1 MWSAFEF
8 ISRLQYKVKALAAEV
23 AAFKSGEKYAQME
36 EAHRKDNAYNARI
49 IKELKRE
56 LADAHKETITVRNI
70 WIGVVEEYEK
80 ENSALKEKVLQM
92 EEALR
97 QEKAEKYQALVAQ
110 AEAEERNRKLIAQLN
125 RDFQNS
131 SKPSSM
137 NPNHKKISNNR
148 EKTDRRPGGQPGHE
162 GHARKR
168 RDPDTIISIPP
179 SEKFLDTRKYR
190 PTGKTVRKQ
199 QVGIKVS
206 VVTVEYETPE
216 YLEIATGKTVH
227 APFPEG
233 VADNVN
239 YDGSVRAL
247 AFLLNQE
254 CNVSIDKV
262 SRFIS
267 DITGGELRL
276 SKGMISNLS
285 KEFSKKTEVERKKMF
300 NHLLASP
307 VMHID
312 ATNARMNGASRQVF
326 VCTDPEGTYTLYFAR
341 EHKGHAGVKDTPAE
355 LFNGI
360 MVHDH
365 DKTFYSYGEDH
376 QECLEHVLRYLLD
389 SIQNEPERTW
399 NKQMRKLIQEMIHC
413 RNQAPPDSLPEEEV
427 VREFEARYDAI
438 LEKAQEEYE
447 DVPAGKYY
455 MDGYN
460 LFIRLRDYKHNHLL
474 FLHNP
479 LVPTTNNI
487 SERLLRGFKR
497 KQKQAMSFR
506 SDDGIV
512 YFCDS
517 LSMLNSLRAKSDNMF
532 ENLKSLF
539 ESSSPVPG

>member
-1 MWSAFEF
+1 M
-8 ISRLQYKVKALAAEV
+8 
-23 AAFKSGEKYAQME
+23 
-36 EAHRKDNAYNARI
+36 
-49 IKELKRE
+49 
-56 LADAHKETITVRNI
+56 ADSHKETVTVRNI
-70 WIGVVEEYEK
+70 WMEIVEACEAK
-80 ENSALKEKVLQM
+80 IAALKEKVKQL

-97 QEKAEKYQALVAQ
+97 QEKAEKYKALVAL
-110 AEAEERNRKLIAQLN
+110 AEAEEKNRKLTAQLN

-148 EKTDRRPGGQPGHE
+148 EKTERKPGGQPGHE
-162 GHARKR
+162 GHTRKR
-168 RDPDTIISIPP
+168 REPDTVISIPP
-179 SEKFLDTRKYR
+179 SEKFLDTKKYR

-285 KEFSKKTEVERKKMF
+285 KEFSKKTEAERKEMF
-300 NHLLASP
+300 HHLLASP

-312 ATNARMNGASRQVF
+312 ATNARMNGAPRQVF
-326 VCTDPEGTYTLYFAR
+326 VCTNPEGTYTLYFAR

-365 DKTFYSYGEDH
+365 DKTFYSYGKDH

-389 SIQNEPERTW
+389 SIQNEPELTW

-413 RNQAPPDSLPEEEV
+413 RNLYPPESLPEEEV
-427 VREFEARYDAI
+427 VREFEKRYDDI
-438 LEKAQEEYE
+438 LEKAREEYE
-447 DVPAGKYY
+447 DVPPSKYY

-474 FLHNP
+474 FLYNP

-497 KQKQAMSFR
+497 KQKQVMSFR

-512 YFCDS
+512 YFCDC
-517 LSMLNSLRAKSDNMF
+517 LSMLNSL
-532 ENLKSLF
+532 
-539 ESSSPVPG
+539 

>member
-1 MWSAFEF
+1 MWSAFEY
-8 ISRLQYKVKALAAEV
+8 ISRLQYKVKALTTEV
-23 AAFKSGEKYAQME
+23 DAFKSGEKYAQME
-36 EAHRKDNAYNARI
+36 EAHRKDNAYNASI
-49 IKELKRE
+49 IKELKRK
-56 LADAHKETITVRNI
+56 LADAHKETVTVRNI
-70 WIGVVEEYEK
+70 WISVAEEYEK
-80 ENSALKEKVLQM
+80 ENVALKEKLQQM

-110 AEAEERNRKLIAQLN
+110 AEAEEKNRKLIAQLN

-148 EKTDRRPGGQPGHE
+148 EKTERKPGGQPGHE
-162 GHARKR
+162 GHVRKR
-168 RDPDTIISIPP
+168 REPDAVISIPP
-179 SEKFLDTRKYR
+179 SEKFLDAKKYR

-199 QVGIKVS
+199 QIGIKIS
-206 VVTVEYETPE
+206 VLTIEYETPE
-216 YLEIATGKTVH
+216 YIEIATGKAVH
-227 APFPEG
+227 TPFPAG
-233 VADNVN
+233 VVDNVN

-267 DITGGELRL
+267 DITGGDLRL
-276 SKGMISNLS
+276 SKGMICNLS
-285 KEFSKKTEVERKKMF
+285 KEFSQKTETERKKMF

-312 ATNARMNGASRQVF
+312 ATNARMNGVSRQVF
-326 VCTDPEGTYTLYFAR
+326 VCANPEGTYALYFAR

-497 KQKQAMSFR
+497 KQKQVMSFR

-517 LSMLNSLRAKSDNMF
+517 LSILNSIRAKSDNMF

-539 ESSSPVPG
+539 ESSPPVPG

>member
-8 ISRLQYKVKALAAEV
+8 ISRLQYKVKALTAEV

-49 IKELKRE
+49 IKELKHK
-56 LADAHKETITVRNI
+56 LADSHKETVTVRNI
-70 WIGVVEEYEK
+70 WIGVAEEYEK
-80 ENSALKEKVLQM
+80 KNAALMEKVRQM

-110 AEAEERNRKLIAQLN
+110 AEAEEKNRKLIAQLN

-148 EKTDRRPGGQPGHE
+148 EKTERKPGGQSGHK
-162 GHARKR
+162 GHIRKR
-168 RDPDTIISIPP
+168 REPDKIISIPP
-179 SEKFLDTRKYR
+179 SEKFLDTKKYR

-199 QVGIKVS
+199 QVGIKIS
-206 VVTVEYETPE
+206 VLTVEYETPE
-216 YLEIATGKTVH
+216 YIEIATGKAVH
-227 APFPEG
+227 TPFPAG
-233 VADNVN
+233 VVDNMN
-239 YDGSVRAL
+239 YDSSIRAL

-267 DITGGELRL
+267 DITGGDLHL
-276 SKGMISNLS
+276 SKGMISHLS
-285 KEFSKKTEVERKKMF
+285 KEFSERTEAERKRMF

-326 VCTDPEGTYTLYFAR
+326 VCTNPEGTYTLYFAR
-341 EHKGHAGVKDTPAE
+341 DHKGHAGVKDTPAE
-355 LFNGI
+355 LFSGI

-365 DKTFYSYGEDH
+365 DKTFYSYGKDH

-389 SIQNEPERTW
+389 SIQNEANLTW
-399 NKQMRKLIQEMIHC
+399 NKQMRKLIQEMIHY
-413 RNQAPPDSLPEEEV
+413 RNQLPPEMLPEADA
-427 VREFEARYDAI
+427 VRRFESRYDDI
-438 LEKAQEEYE
+438 LKKAAEEY
-447 DVPAGKYY
+447 DYVPPSKYY

-460 LFIRLRDYKHNHLL
+460 LFVRLRDYKHNHLL

-497 KQKQAMSFR
+497 KQKQVMSFR
-506 SDDGIV
+506 SDDGIAH
-512 YFCDS
+512 FCDS
-517 LSMLNSLRAKSDNMF
+517 LSVLNSIRAKNDNMF
-532 ENLKSLF
+532 ERLKSFFDNRL
-539 ESSSPVPG
+539 PALG

>member
-1 MWSAFEF
+1 MMSAFEF
-8 ISRLQYKVKALAAEV
+8 VSRLQYKVKALTREI
-23 AAFKSGEKYAQME
+23 AAFKSGEKYIQME
-36 EAHRKDNAYNARI
+36 EAHRRDNATNARI
-49 IKELKRE
+49 IKELKRD
-56 LADAHKETITVRNI
+56 LADAHKETVTVRNI
-70 WIGVVEEYEK
+70 WMEM
-80 ENSALKEKVLQM
+80 L
-92 EEALR
+92 EEAEKKISTLLEELKQLRESIR
-97 QEKAEKYQALVAQ
+97 QEKAEKYKALVAL
-110 AEAEERNRKLIAQLN
+110 EEEQEKNRKLTAQLN

-137 NPNHKKISNNR
+137 DPNHKKIPNNR
-148 EKTDRRPGGQPGHE
+148 EKTERKPGGQPGHE

-168 RDPDTIISIPP
+168 REPDAVITIPP
-179 SEKFLDTRKYR
+179 SEKFLDTKKYR

-216 YLEIATGKTVH
+216 YIEIATGKAVH
-227 APFPEG
+227 APFPDG
-233 VADNVN
+233 VVDNVN

-254 CNVSIDKV
+254 CNVSIEKV
-262 SRFIS
+262 SRFLS
-267 DITGGELRL
+267 DITGGDLRL

-285 KEFSKKTEVERKKMF
+285 KEFSQKTESERKEMF

-326 VCTDPEGTYTLYFAR
+326 VCTNPEGTYTLYFAR

-355 LFNGI
+355 LYSGI

-365 DKTFYSYGEDH
+365 DKTFYSYGGDH

-389 SIQNEPERTW
+389 SIQNEPDLTW
-399 NKQMRKLIQEMIHC
+399 NKQMRELIREMIHC
-413 RNQAPPDSLPEEEV
+413 RNQFPPDSLPEENV
-427 VREFEARYDAI
+427 VRQFEARYDSI
-438 LEKAQEEYE
+438 IEKAAQEYD
-447 DVPAGKYY
+447 DVPPNKYY
-455 MDGYN
+455 MDGFN
-460 LFIRLRDYKHNHLL
+460 LFVRLRDYKRNHLL

-497 KQKQAMSFR
+497 KQKQVMSFR

-517 LSMLNSLRAKSDNMF
+517 LSVLNFLRAKNDNMF
-532 ENLKSLF
+532 ENLISLF
-539 ESSSPVPG
+539 GNTLPVLS

>member
-1 MWSAFEF
+1 MWSAFEL
-8 ISRLQYKVKALAAEV
+8 ISRLQYKVKALTAEV

-36 EAHRKDNAYNARI
+36 EAHRKDNAYHERE
-49 IKELKRE
+49 IKKLKRE
-56 LADAHKETITVRNI
+56 LADSHKETVTVRNI
-70 WIGVVEEYEK
+70 WMGIAEDYEAKNAALIEENK
-80 ENSALKEKVLQM
+80 KLK
-92 EEALR
+92 EALR
-97 QEKAEKYQALVAQ
+97 QEKADKYKALVAL
-110 AEAEERNRKLIAQLN
+110 EEEQEKNRKLTAQLN

-148 EKTDRRPGGQPGHE
+148 EKTERKPGGQPGHE
-162 GHARKR
+162 SHARKR
-168 RDPDTIISIPP
+168 REPDTVISIPP
-179 SEKFLDTRKYR
+179 SEKFLDAKKYR

-199 QVGIKVS
+199 QVGVKVS

-216 YLEIATGKTVH
+216 YIEIATGRTVH

-233 VADNVN
+233 VVDDVN

-267 DITGGELRL
+267 DITAGELRL
-276 SKGMISNLS
+276 SKGMISNLG
-285 KEFSKKTEVERKKMF
+285 KDFSKKTEAERKEMF

-312 ATNARMNGASRQVF
+312 ATNARMNGSSRQVF
-326 VCTDPEGTYTLYFAR
+326 ICTNPEGTYTLYFAR

-497 KQKQAMSFR
+497 KQKQVMSFR

-512 YFCDS
+512 YFCDG
-517 LSMLNSLRAKSDNMF
+517 LSMLNSLRTNRDNMF
-532 ENLKSLF
+532 EDLKSLF
-539 ESSSPVPG
+539 GSCSPVPG

>member
-1 MWSAFEF
+1 MKSAFEF
-8 ISRLQYKVKALAAEV
+8 VSRLQYKVKALTEEL
-23 AAFKSGEKYAQME
+23 AAFKSGEKYIQME
-36 EAHRKDNAYNARI
+36 EAHRRDNAYHARI

-56 LADAHKETITVRNI
+56 LADAHKEVVTVRNI
-70 WIGVVEEYEK
+70 WTEMLETAEKTISKLVEEMK
-80 ENSALKEKVLQM
+80 QLQ
-92 EEALR
+92 ESLR
-97 QEKAEKYQALVAQ
+97 QEKAEKYKALVAL
-110 AEAEERNRKLIAQLN
+110 EEEREKNRKLSAQLN

-137 NPNHKKISNNR
+137 DPNHKKIPNNR
-148 EKTDRRPGGQPGHE
+148 EKTERKPGGQPGHE
-162 GHARKR
+162 GHTRKR
-168 RDPDTIISIPP
+168 REPDAVIAIPP

-216 YLEIATGKTVH
+216 YIEIATGKTVH
-227 APFPEG
+227 TPFPDG
-233 VADNVN
+233 VVNDVN

-262 SRFIS
+262 SRFLS
-267 DITGGELRL
+267 DITDGNLCL

-285 KEFSKKTEVERKKMF
+285 KEFSQKTASERKKMF

-312 ATNARMNGASRQVF
+312 ATNARMNGVSRQVF
-326 VCTDPEGTYTLYFAR
+326 VCTNPEGTYTLYFAR

-355 LFNGI
+355 LYSGI

-365 DKTFYSYGEDH
+365 DLTFYSYGGDH

-389 SIQNEPERTW
+389 SIQNEPELTW

-413 RNQAPPDSLPEEEV
+413 RNKLPPEALPEENV
-427 VREFEARYDAI
+427 VSKFEAHYDSI
-438 LEKAQEEYE
+438 LEKAAKEYE
-447 DVPAGKYY
+447 DVPPSKYY
-455 MDGYN
+455 MNGYN
-460 LFIRLRDYKHNHLL
+460 LFIRLRDYKRNHLL

-497 KQKQAMSFR
+497 KQKQVMSFR

-517 LSMLNSLRAKSDNMF
+517 LSVLNSLRANNGNMF
-532 ENLKSLF
+532 HNLISIFGKTL
-539 ESSSPVPG
+539 PVLG

>member
-80 ENSALKEKVLQM
+80 ENSALKEKVLQI
-92 EEALR
+92 ALR

-389 SIQNEPERTW
+389 SIQNEPE
-399 NKQMRKLIQEMIHC
+399 QLIREMIHC
-413 RNQAPPDSLPEEEV
+413 RNLSPPESLPEEEV
-427 VREFEARYDAI
+427 VTEFETRYDAI
-438 LEKAQEEYE
+438 LEKAQEEYD
-447 DVPAGKYY
+447 DVPPSKYY

-497 KQKQAMSFR
+497 KQKQVMSFR

-517 LSMLNSLRAKSDNMF
+517 LSILNSIRAKSDNMF

-539 ESSSPVPG
+539 ESSPPVPG